1 MISQDA
7 KNIMIFISA
16 LDKDLLIPRLE
27 IPQLNLGD
35 EYATR

>member
-7 KNIMIFISA
+7 KNIIIFIPA
-16 LDKDLLIPRLE
+16 LDEDLLIPLLE